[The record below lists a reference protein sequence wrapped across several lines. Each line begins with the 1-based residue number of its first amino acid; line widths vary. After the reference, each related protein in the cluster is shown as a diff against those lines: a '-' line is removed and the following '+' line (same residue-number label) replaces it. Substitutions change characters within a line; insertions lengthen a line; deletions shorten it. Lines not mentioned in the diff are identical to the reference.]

1 MKVFPF
7 SPNIDEVG
15 YKAFPVALEDDPN
28 IYFHGTGA
36 SSLEAILRDGFRIP
50 APPLAQSVS
59 FATTSSLSLRY
70 ASEARNVTSPEGC
83 IIAVRYAD
91 LSRRGIVKETSILHD
106 YTLEPAPEIIGYCI
120 IPSNYR
126 FV

>member
-1 MKVFPF
+1 MKVFLFPDK
-7 SPNIDEVG
+7 IDVVG
-15 YKAFPVALEDDPN
+15 YKAFPAALEGDPN

-36 SSLEAILRDGFRIP
+36 ASLEAILRDGFKIP

-70 ASEARNVTSPEGC
+70 ASEARNVASPEGC

-91 LSRRGIVKETSILHD
+91 LTRRGIVKETTILHD
-106 YTLEPAPEIIGYCI
+106 YTLKPKPEIIGYCI
-120 IPSNYR
+120 VPSNYV
-126 FV
+126 FI